1 MEIRS
6 QSHSKLPL
14 AGHGRAWQS
23 GGRHSGRWRLVSA
36 VLPSLEGRDG
46 HTGPR
51 RPCVSSGSRQLS
63 WQRCALF
70 LPPSLLHDSHGP
82 R

>member
-23 GGRHSGRWRLVSA
+23 GGRHSGWWRLVSA
-36 VLPSLEGRDG
+36 VLPVIGRAG
-46 HTGPR
+46 R
-51 RPCVSSGSRQLS
+51 
-63 WQRCALF
+63 
-70 LPPSLLHDSHGP
+70 SHGAASAVFLEWVEAAELATLCP
-82 R
+82 FSPAVFTA